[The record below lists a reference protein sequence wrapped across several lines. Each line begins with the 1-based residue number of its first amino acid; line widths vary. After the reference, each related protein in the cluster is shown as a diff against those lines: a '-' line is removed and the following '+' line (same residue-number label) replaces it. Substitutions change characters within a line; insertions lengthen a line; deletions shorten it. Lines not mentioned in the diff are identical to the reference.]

1 MPKGPKQKVGL
12 TSGMPPNVQK
22 LLDAAA
28 TFMHGST
35 QPKTAIRRAARTSD
49 WQHDT
54 ERLAAAEAK
63 RERRRQRNLRCR

>member
-1 MPKGPKQKVGL
+1 MKVGS

-49 WQHDT
+49 WQHDPD
-54 ERLAAAEAK
+54 RLAAAEAK
-63 RERRRQRNLRCR
+63 RARKRLRALCR